1 MFTNGCFDVLHQGH
15 RKLLKE
21 AKALGDILV
30 VGLNSDTSISRLKGA
45 ERPINDVAQRIDVL
59 SALPD
64 VDAVIVFEED
74 TPLELLQELKP
85 NVLVKGGD
93 YQPKEVVGK
102 DEVDEVVIIPLVEGI
117 STTKL
122 MNVI

>member
-1 MFTNGCFDVLHQGH
+1 MLSYFSILFLH
-15 RKLLKE
+15 
-21 AKALGDILV
+21 
-30 VGLNSDTSISRLKGA
+30 ISRLKGA
-45 ERPINDVAQRIDVL
+45 ERPINGVAQRIDVL

-117 STTKL
+117 STTKI